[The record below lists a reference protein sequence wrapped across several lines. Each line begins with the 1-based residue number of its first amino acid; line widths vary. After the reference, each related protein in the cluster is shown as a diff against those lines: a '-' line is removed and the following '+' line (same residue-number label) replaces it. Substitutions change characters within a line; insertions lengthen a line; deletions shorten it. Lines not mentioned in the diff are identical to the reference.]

1 MPWGCFK
8 QYLCLLVSLS
18 INYLKGQIPVRLLSL
33 LFNSV
38 LWLFVLFVL
47 QCQRVMCKTACAV
60 WVLVDL
66 FSADNSMC
74 GQAAFLFQ
82 SAVESRDWNYV
93 SIHGFCGQLLLWAI
107 RFFLQSD
114 SMWKTPLMKK
124 DILRI
129 RGENDTGTQCA
140 QTCFLICT
148 RTLRASLLW
157 STSLRH
163 PHRGIHPQASITRF
177 LLWQTFLLLISVL
190 FVKVS
195 ADQQDE

>member
-1 MPWGCFK
+1 MIV
-8 QYLCLLVSLS
+8 CLICTAVSTRYVQECVRSVRWWTCL
-18 INYLKGQIPVRLLSL
+18 QQTTPCVVRLHFC
-33 LFNSV
+33 FN
-38 LWLFVLFVL
+38 L
-47 QCQRVMCKTACAV
+47 QWNPEIGTM
-60 WVLVDL
+60 
-66 FSADNSMC
+66 
-74 GQAAFLFQ
+74 FLFMASVANFCSGQ
-82 SAVESRDWNYV
+82 S
-93 SIHGFCGQLLLWAI
+93 G
-107 RFFLQSD
+107 FFLQSN

-148 RTLRASLLW
+148 QTLRASLLW

-177 LLWQTFLLLISVL
+177 ILWQTFLLLISVL